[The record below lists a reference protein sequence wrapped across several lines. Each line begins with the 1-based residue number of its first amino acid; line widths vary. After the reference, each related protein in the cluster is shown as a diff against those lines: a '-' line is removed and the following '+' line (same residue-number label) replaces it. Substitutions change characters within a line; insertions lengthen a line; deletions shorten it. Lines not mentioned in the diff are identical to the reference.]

1 MAESPSDPP
10 FSAEVVERAFP
21 SVSLGA
27 LVEAVA
33 EWGYAALR
41 DKVEL
46 LSDVRTA
53 VGAAEDA
60 VRNAVV
66 VEYALEQRHRLV
78 RLLVLVRWW
87 QQRCQQLV
95 RAQQAV
101 LAAERCASAYEAHG
115 ADVLWAAHTQ
125 LPIAEAAP
133 VCAWDVPAAV
143 AVLTECGYERVPR
156 ALFVGGARPDAA
168 VEAAAPNLL
177 ARLGRRLLEQT
188 LRAYPFVP
196 VRHAGAMDV
205 EHLPAAVDV
214 VDASAEH
221 WRASLMVVPST
232 EDAEPLAA
240 LPYLG
245 THWHWRVVR
254 VRAVGVTDAMAR
266 ALRQQVDERAWAA
279 QQSVKNGGQ
288 WGALAERTRR
298 LLTVLLQELTVRVVQ
313 PALLQ
318 RLHQHAQQLARLLYR
333 SEGGASTSP
342 SLLQSEI
349 RPEPARSDTALRSLC
364 IRYWP
369 GRGDPG
375 GRHSHFSA
383 RLVCVPPVLPADDD
397 AEPRLSGVLQQELH
411 GLLKAVHE
419 PPLPGYVPLPVGT
432 AADADDLGRFLR
444 DVCRL
449 RAQAFLHALRAHLSL
464 PCQVTEGEYGPE
476 LLVHPAAAV
485 ASRVC
490 VCLLDGSVWCEG
502 EGVVC
507 VGHVSEPLS
516 QHVQRVMECG
526 RRDLPAAAETSLR
539 AFGERLQITGYRVT
553 LPPGVTSMADAVV
566 SLSSPH
572 SRLSL
577 AVLYRTW
584 LGVRTERPTAT
595 LAALCRALDLSMRI
609 EFVLRSLASLQL
621 LQGDLPRLPSTM
633 ECWQMAN
640 GTSDENRAMLS
651 VPLSLPSLG
660 TLRPSKSTLAVVL
673 GDRRQSPW
681 HVELC
686 IPRDLFDAAAEAA
699 HTDATDD
706 DDDDDRLEAGRTH
719 LFADSGT
726 EDRMRLR
733 WEYAQATEA
742 AVQQMAQDA
751 QRAAAISRLL
761 YTMNGEELAVRT
773 GRFYRI
779 ERVTP
784 ARLVVRVVDDHVHL
798 VVGYRTAPGE
808 RGYVVALQP
817 GGRALDSL
825 AQLAEE
831 ALDAQPSFNVL
842 YGVLER
848 SCPMVVAAE
857 RALGPH
863 EGKFRLVTALRL
875 RAAFRAG
882 TATAPQPHALEIDAK
897 TERGNARVTDLA
909 AAVGA
914 QAAAVASSY
923 AAIPAF
929 AAAVR
934 ETPGARGTHGS
945 ASVPLD
951 QLESF
956 LHCLTQA

>member
-1 MAESPSDPP
+1 MAELPSDTP

-33 EWGYAALR
+33 EWGYTALR

-53 VGAAEDA
+53 AGAVEDVA
-60 VRNAVV
+60 RNAVV

-87 QQRCQQLV
+87 QRRRQQLV
-95 RAQQAV
+95 RAQRAV
-101 LAAERCASAYEAHG
+101 LAAERCASAYETHG

-133 VCAWDVPAAV
+133 VGAWDVPAAV

-168 VEAAAPNLL
+168 VEAVVPDLL

-196 VRHAGAMDV
+196 LRHAGAWDV
-205 EHLPAAVDV
+205 EHLPGAVDV

-221 WRASLMVVPST
+221 WRASLMLVPST

-245 THWHWRVVR
+245 AHWHWRVVR
-254 VRAVGVTDAMAR
+254 VRAVGVADAMAR
-266 ALRQQVDERAWAA
+266 ALRQRVDERAWAA
-279 QQSVKNGGQ
+279 QQSQKTGGQ
-288 WGALAERTRR
+288 WSTLTERTQQ

-349 RPEPARSDTALRSLC
+349 RPEPTRGDAALRSLC

-369 GRGDPG
+369 GRADPG

-383 RLVCVPPVLPADDD
+383 RLVCVPPVLPADAD
-397 AEPRLSGVLQQELH
+397 AEPRLSRVLQQELH
-411 GLLKAVHE
+411 GLLKVVHE
-419 PPLPGYVPLPVGT
+419 PPLPGYVPLPVGAA
-432 AADADDLGRFLR
+432 AADADDLGRFLQ

-449 RAQAFLHALRAHLSL
+449 RAQAFLQALRAHLPL
-464 PCQVTEGEYGPE
+464 PCQVTEGEHGPE
-476 LLVHPAAAV
+476 LLVQPAAAV
-485 ASRVC
+485 ALRVC
-490 VCLLDGSVWCEG
+490 VCLLDGSAWCEG

-526 RRDLPAAAETSLR
+526 RRGLPAAAETSLR
-539 AFGERLQITGYRVT
+539 AFGERLQIAGYRAT
-553 LPPGVTSMADAVV
+553 LPPAATSMADAVV
-566 SLSSPH
+566 PLSSPH
-572 SRLSL
+572 SRLPL
-577 AVLYRTW
+577 AVLHRTW
-584 LGVRTERPTAT
+584 LRVCTERPTAT

-633 ECWQMAN
+633 ECWQVAN
-640 GTSDENRAMLS
+640 GTSDERRAMLS
-651 VPLSLPSLG
+651 VPLSLRSLE
-660 TLRPSKSTLAVVL
+660 TLRPSESALAVAL
-673 GDRRQSPW
+673 GDRGQSPW

-686 IPRDLFDAAAEAA
+686 IPRGLFDVAAEVA
-699 HTDATDD
+699 HTDDD

-719 LFADSGT
+719 LFADSDT
-726 EDRMRLR
+726 ENRMRLR

-742 AVQQMAQDA
+742 AVQQMTRDA

-817 GGRALDSL
+817 GGRVLDSL

-882 TATAPQPHALEIDAK
+882 TTTAPQAHALEIDAK
-897 TERGNARVTDLA
+897 SERGNARVTDLA
-909 AAVGA
+909 ATVGA
-914 QAAAVASSY
+914 QAAAAAASSY

-929 AAAVR
+929 AVAVR

-956 LHCLTQA
+956 LHRLAQR